1 LHKTVLI
8 DRAVSVTIEARV
20 DTTVWQL
27 TASDM
32 SQNNASKSV
41 HYITHQGYYTSLG
54 YIKLSER
61 GKGQIISKCLFGV
74 FNFFQKTNEKKSH
87 SSKNEFICLFFGR
100 IQDNIIF
107 FRDYLTFRSP

>member
-1 LHKTVLI
+1 MFLAAQIIYRLHKTVLI

-41 HYITHQGYYTSLG
+41 HYITHQGYL
-54 YIKLSER
+54 
-61 GKGQIISKCLFGV
+61 
-74 FNFFQKTNEKKSH
+74 NF
-87 SSKNEFICLFFGR
+87 IRL
-100 IQDNIIF
+100 
-107 FRDYLTFRSP
+107 

>member
-41 HYITHQGYYTSLG
+41 HYITHQGYSNSLG
-54 YIKLSER
+54 
-61 GKGQIISKCLFGV
+61 
-74 FNFFQKTNEKKSH
+74 
-87 SSKNEFICLFFGR
+87 
-100 IQDNIIF
+100 
-107 FRDYLTFRSP
+107 

>member
-1 LHKTVLI
+1 MLLITISRDFFWLLRLYKLHKTVLI

-41 HYITHQGYYTSLG
+41 HYITQQGYSNLLG
-54 YIKLSER
+54 
-61 GKGQIISKCLFGV
+61 
-74 FNFFQKTNEKKSH
+74 
-87 SSKNEFICLFFGR
+87 
-100 IQDNIIF
+100 
-107 FRDYLTFRSP
+107 

>member
-1 LHKTVLI
+1 METKSRENQLFVVHYNFTRCFWLLRLYKLHKTVLI

-41 HYITHQGYYTSLG
+41 HYITQQGYSNSLG
-54 YIKLSER
+54 YTFL
-61 GKGQIISKCLFGV
+61 
-74 FNFFQKTNEKKSH
+74 NFDKMKS
-87 SSKNEFICLFFGR
+87 
-100 IQDNIIF
+100 
-107 FRDYLTFRSP
+107 

>member
-1 LHKTVLI
+1 MPPLDAADASESAIESVVVYYNFTRFFWLLKLYKLHKTVLI

-41 HYITHQGYYTSLG
+41 HYITHQGYYNSLG
-54 YIKLSER
+54 YIKLSGR
-61 GKGQIISKCLFGV
+61 GR
-74 FNFFQKTNEKKSH
+74 SH
-87 SSKNEFICLFFGR
+87 
-100 IQDNIIF
+100 
-107 FRDYLTFRSP
+107 

>member
-1 LHKTVLI
+1 MLRLYKLHKTVLI

-41 HYITHQGYYTSLG
+41 HYITHQGYQNSLG
-54 YIKLSER
+54 YNLIYL
-61 GKGQIISKCLFGV
+61 CYV
-74 FNFFQKTNEKKSH
+74 
-87 SSKNEFICLFFGR
+87 ICVVNL
-100 IQDNIIF
+100 
-107 FRDYLTFRSP
+107 